1 MSKTEEQDEF
11 DVLRAA
17 DACWNAVVA
26 YTLQLARKDND
37 DAIAFLQNW
46 NEGEFDVLREEWPD
60 APAEIY
66 QADPLSD

>member
-1 MSKTEEQDEF
+1 MSKTDSE
-11 DVLRAA
+11 
-17 DACWNAVVA
+17 ACWATVVA
-26 YTLQLARKDND
+26 YTLELAQKDND

-66 QADPLSD
+66 HADPLSG